1 MPLVRIDVPEST
13 SAISREAISN
23 VVYDALVNV
32 AGAPENDKFVI
43 ISSHD
48 PQSLIM
54 DPTYV
59 VERTEQSLIIQ
70 VTLNA
75 GRTVEVK
82 KAFYKAVAS
91 GINEATGIPIND
103 IFINLLEVPKENWSF
118 GGGEA
123 QYA

>member
-13 SAISREAISN
+13 SPINREAISN
-23 VVYDALVNV
+23 VVYDALVKV
-32 AGAPENDKFVI
+32 AGAPGNDKFVI

-48 PQSLIM
+48 TQSLIM

-59 VERTEQSLIIQ
+59 FERTEQTLIIQ

-75 GRTVEVK
+75 GRTIEVK
-82 KAFYKAVAS
+82 KAFYKAVAT

-103 IFINLLEVPKENWSF
+103 IFINLVEVPQENWSF
-118 GGGEA
+118 GGNEA